1 MEFLT
6 DEQLKEKIN
15 NKETFLV
22 DIYADWCEPCK
33 VLGPIFEKTS
43 SQLDSENH
51 NVKFYKFNIEDGREL
66 GIELGV
72 RSIPTIIGFSNG
84 ESKIFTTGV
93 KSQEQLTEMANSLSQ

>member
-6 DEQLKEKIN
+6 SEQFKEKIN

-22 DIYADWCEPCK
+22 DVYVDWCGPCK

-43 SQLDSENH
+43 NHMEIENH
-51 NVKFYKFNIEDGREL
+51 KVKFYKFNIEEGKEL

-72 RSIPTIIGFSNG
+72 RSIPTIIGFSDG

-93 KSQEQLTEMANSLSQ
+93 KSQEQLIEMANTLL